1 MHSFL
6 QLQSEKLWKVRD
18 QLQSSL
24 SQAELKSMLE
34 ANSQEIP
41 SGESRVSIVDW
52 GVICLSKLSFLHALT
67 AASCW
72 MDVQMA
78 WCLELWSRAALARGS

>member
-1 MHSFL
+1 MHSIL

-41 SGESRVSIVDW
+41 SGESRVGVVDW
-52 GVICLSKLSFLHALT
+52 GVTCLSKLSCLHALT

-72 MDVQMA
+72 MDVRMA